1 MYVLTLYYLHCNYGL
16 CRFASLT
23 HRSTHHQSISALSSL
38 DTPFDTQIGTE
49 SYKKMGVFFKG
60 SAAPNWSSYLHKNW
74 LQFRQRRKSKP
85 SDRKSNP
92 IDTDTQIVCHPPSH
106 HKSKNLDL
114 HRHKPPQVQKSRLK
128 STHPRRADSWAPYFY
143 RRAAKI
149 FVDINITHYIYDIYY
164 IALYID
170 YMIWWVVEIILAQ
183 IIFAL
188 ITSIHRMN
196 VLNQTDLMNAGIR
209 VKFRLLNRIFCALT
223 KHAVIH

>member
-60 SAAPNWSSYLHKNW
+60 SAAPNWSSSLHKNW
-74 LQFRQRRKSKP
+74 HNSDKEENPNLQTE
-85 SDRKSNP
+85 NP
-92 IDTDTQIVCHPPSH
+92 TLSTIDTQIVCHPPSH

-164 IALYID
+164 CTRQLKLRY
-170 YMIWWVVEIILAQ
+170 
-183 IIFAL
+183 
-188 ITSIHRMN
+188 
-196 VLNQTDLMNAGIR
+196 
-209 VKFRLLNRIFCALT
+209 
-223 KHAVIH
+223 